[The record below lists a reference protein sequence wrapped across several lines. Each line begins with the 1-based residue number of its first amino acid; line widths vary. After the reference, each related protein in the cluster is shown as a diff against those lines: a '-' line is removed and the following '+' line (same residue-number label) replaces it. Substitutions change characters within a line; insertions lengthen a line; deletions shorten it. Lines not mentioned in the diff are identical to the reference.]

1 MLLFFSRAR
10 SLLRVERSFQ
20 EIPKGAIRLR
30 SIRHNSARE
39 MKGWLFFALPAAAA
53 LLIPALRGTRLEIV
67 SGPVL
72 QSFATIFLSIVL
84 EAMPFVMLGV
94 FVSSLIQF
102 FVTEEML
109 ARALPK
115 RTGSGLLM
123 ASVLGFV
130 FPICECCSVPVMRRL
145 VRKGVPLHVGIT
157 FMMAA
162 PIVNPVVLLSTY
174 YAFGGNV
181 AAAAVRAVLG
191 MVGAMVVGLAATK
204 CFSAQEALLPET
216 ASSDGCSCGCGHD
229 RGEVA
234 SSCRHEHEHEHG
246 HAHDAACSSGGA
258 STLPRRALS
267 LARGVLEHTGAELF
281 SVGRFL
287 VLGAF
292 ISSLAQTAFAKDLLT
307 GIGQHQVVSVV
318 AMMLLAF
325 VLSLC
330 SEADAFIARTF
341 VGQFSPGAV
350 MAFILLG
357 PMIDIKNVLMLQEGF
372 RKRFVLFLTVAA
384 FAVCFVFCV
393 AINIARL

>member
-1 MLLFFSRAR
+1 M
-10 SLLRVERSFQ
+10 
-20 EIPKGAIRLR
+20 
-30 SIRHNSARE
+30 
-39 MKGWLFFALPAAAA
+39 
-53 LLIPALRGTRLEIV
+53 IPALRGTRLEIV

-94 FVSSLIQF
+94 FISSLIQF

-115 RTGSGLLM
+115 RTGPGLLM
-123 ASVLGFV
+123 ASVLGLV
-130 FPICECCSVPVMRRL
+130 FPICECCSVPVMHRL

-191 MVGAMVVGLAATK
+191 MIGAMAVGLAATK
-204 CFSAQEALLPET
+204 CFSAPEALLPET
-216 ASSDGCSCGCGHD
+216 ASSVACSCGCGHD
-229 RGEVA
+229 HGEIA
-234 SSCRHEHEHEHG
+234 SSCRHEHEHN
-246 HAHDAACSSGGA
+246 HAHDAARSSGGA
-258 STLPRRALS
+258 STPPRRALS
-267 LARGVLEHTGAELF
+267 LAKGVLEHTGAELF

-318 AMMLLAF
+318 VMMLLAF

-384 FAVCFVFCV
+384 FAVCFVLCV